1 MDAESVAL
9 SIFRMR
15 CSAFQA
21 ASMLAL
27 VVAPAAMQ
35 QSLDAGG
42 LVYGLV
48 GGGFRATARSSRLAR
63 ALVSG

>member
-21 ASMLAL
+21 ASVLAL
-27 VVAPAAMQ
+27 VVAPAAVQ

-42 LVYGLV
+42 AGLLT
-48 GGGFRATARSSRLAR
+48 GGWRVRATARSSRVAR
-63 ALVSG
+63 APVSG